1 MRSARKKLLATA
13 TVTAT
18 SAGATSTRPRSATTA
33 KFVGLTLGG
42 KRKANPQQ
50 KLKDKDL
57 VFILRNLAT
66 LTESGVSLPKAL
78 GTLAEEKALEKHREM
93 LLSIRRHLENG
104 ESFSTALS
112 HYGATFD
119 TVMVSQIKVGE
130 HSGTLNETLTTIA
143 RHREDGHRLRSE
155 IVRKLAYPTLL
166 VVMGSAVIMFLLT
179 YVIPVFKETY
189 DKANVSLPFITTLL
203 ITIGEF
209 AKSYGLFVL
218 GFVVGLALLIRQLR
232 KRSDL
237 AHKMDARL
245 LQAPIFGHWLRDI
258 AVLQLME
265 VLGSLMD
272 AGYNLAEAL
281 GEAAQA
287 VGNRAIRQSVRDL
300 QNAVRRGE
308 KFSRELERHGE
319 TFPPIV
325 SQLVIVGEQ
334 TGTLAKATTHIRDHL
349 QREIER
355 KTNLFVGTIEP
366 TLTIS
371 LAAAIAAILLAI
383 YLPMFDMVNTIK

>member
-1 MRSARKKLLATA
+1 MRRARKKSLASAA
-13 TVTAT
+13 TIA
-18 SAGATSTRPRSATTA
+18 
-33 KFVGLTLGG
+33 GG
-42 KRKANPQQ
+42 KAPSRARTMAAESNRLAKLTKRGTNGQP
-50 KLKDKDL
+50 KLKDRDL
-57 VFILRNLAT
+57 VFILRNLST

-78 GTLAEEKALEKHREM
+78 GTLAEEKALGKHREM

-104 ESFSTALS
+104 ESFSSALAHFS
-112 HYGATFD
+112 ATFD
-119 TVMVSQIKVGE
+119 TVMVNQIKVGE
-130 HSGTLNETLTTIA
+130 HSGTLGETLTTIA
-143 RHREDGHRLRSE
+143 RHREDSHRLRAE
-155 IVRKLAYPTLL
+155 IVRKLAYPALL

-179 YVIPVFKETY
+179 YVIPVFEETY
-189 DKANVSLPFITTLL
+189 SKANVPLPFITKLL
-203 ITIGEF
+203 IAVGAVT
-209 AKSYGLFVL
+209 KSYGWIAL
-218 GFVVGLALLIRQLR
+218 GLAAVAALVVRQLR
-232 KRSDL
+232 KQNDL
-237 AHKMDARL
+237 AYKMDAAILRS
-245 LQAPIFGHWLRDI
+245 PVFGHWLRDI

-265 VLGSLMD
+265 VLGSLME

-281 GEAAQA
+281 GEAGQA
-287 VGNRAIRQSVRDL
+287 VSNRAIRQSVRQL

-308 KFSRELERHGE
+308 KFSRELERHGD

-334 TGTLAKATTHIRDHL
+334 TGTLTRATSHIRDHL

-383 YLPMFDMVNTIK
+383 YLPMFDMINTIK